1 MSYNIIPT
9 EKFKKQA
16 KKLVKK
22 YASLKK
28 ELENFALELS
38 NNPEQGKPLG
48 NNTFKIRLAV
58 RSKNVGKSGGMRII
72 TFTINPN
79 KEVYLLTIYDKA
91 DIESVDDNTIEKI
104 IQSIVISRKLR

>member
-9 EKFKKQA
+9 DKFKKQA

-22 YASLKK
+22 YSSLKK

-38 NNPEQGKPLG
+38 LNPEQGKSLG
-48 NNTFKIRLAV
+48 NNTFKVRLSV
-58 RSKNVGKSGGMRII
+58 KSKNKGKSGGMRVI
-72 TFTINPN
+72 TFIIKPN

-91 DIESVDDNTIEKI
+91 DIESVDDNTITKLIENI
-104 IQSIVISRKLR
+104 IVSR